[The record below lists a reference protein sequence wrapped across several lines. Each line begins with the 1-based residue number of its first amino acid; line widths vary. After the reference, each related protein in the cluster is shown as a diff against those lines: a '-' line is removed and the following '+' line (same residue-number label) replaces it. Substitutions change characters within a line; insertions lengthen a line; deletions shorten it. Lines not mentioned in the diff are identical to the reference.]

1 MALGFGFV
9 LIFCYDAYMEQ
20 LPPEALRHI
29 FPEQRKQISEMYDNG
44 DFGAHT
50 LAVYRML
57 NTPKINVKEMFA
69 HGEEYLPRTDDLP
82 NTGVASFFHMMS
94 MLIHISTP
102 QKELAINAEEYS
114 NSESHS
120 LTHNPHDIRQ
130 RFVWER
136 SEELSD
142 PFVD

>member
-1 MALGFGFV
+1 
-9 LIFCYDAYMEQ
+9 MEH
-20 LPPEALRHI
+20 LPPEALSHVIR
-29 FPEQRKQISEMYDNG
+29 EQRESLSEMYERG

-50 LAVYRML
+50 LAVYRLL
-57 NTPKINVKEMFA
+57 NVQKINAKEMFA
-69 HGEEYLPRTDDLP
+69 HGEEYLPKTDDLP
-82 NTGVASFFHMMS
+82 NNGIASYFKMMS
-94 MLIHISTP
+94 MLTRLSTP

-114 NSESHS
+114 ASEPHS

-136 SEELSD
+136 SDELSD